1 MTVSD
6 PPGPVN
12 SELDKADLECS
23 ICCHDYNWTDKC
35 PRELECLHTFCT
47 ECLTRMEGQLAD
59 SCHHICCPLCRYS
72 TELTAAGALGL
83 PRQEQILLEL
93 PAKPEP
99 RGRPLATLSQQVI
112 LTLDSGETT
121 VIMLPTVSLSVE
133 QGDGQREGRG
143 WGLQESPPLLRQNQ
157 KQQAVV
163 CLRKASWRLATLLVL
178 TCIAAFVL
186 GPRLF

>member
-1 MTVSD
+1 MTVS
-6 PPGPVN
+6 GPSGPSG
-12 SELDKADLECS
+12 SEVDKLDLECS
-23 ICCHDYNWTDKC
+23 ICWHDYNWSDKC

-47 ECLTRMEGQLAD
+47 ECLTRMEGQLAS
-59 SCHHICCPLCRYS
+59 SCRHISCPLCRYS

-83 PRQEQILLEL
+83 PRQEQILLEI
-93 PAKPEP
+93 PVRPGP
-99 RGRPLATLSQQVI
+99 PGRPSATLSQQVI

-133 QGDGQREGRG
+133 QGEREGSG
-143 WGLQESPPLLRQNQ
+143 WDLQEAPVLRQHQ
-157 KQQAVV
+157 KSQAVA

-178 TCIAAFVL
+178 ACIAAFVL